1 MKRYCSDHEI
11 GAKRLEEISDAYQLF
26 EELRKR
32 DLLGPE
38 KTGILVELLEKAD
51 RIDLKNKVLGTQ
63 GKPLT
68 FTVHYLLYI
77 NFMFYCVLNIL
88 GPSSESCSSRQQ
100 PSSSGINIFRCS
112 CH

>member
-26 EELRKR
+26 VELRKR

-38 KTGILVELLEKAD
+38 KTGILVELLEKAG

-63 GKPLT
+63 GKPLR
-68 FTVHYLLYI
+68 HWHLLYI
-77 NFMFYCVLNIL
+77 IYCTL
-88 GPSSESCSSRQQ
+88 SSCFTVFW
-100 PSSSGINIFRCS
+100 IF
-112 CH
+112 